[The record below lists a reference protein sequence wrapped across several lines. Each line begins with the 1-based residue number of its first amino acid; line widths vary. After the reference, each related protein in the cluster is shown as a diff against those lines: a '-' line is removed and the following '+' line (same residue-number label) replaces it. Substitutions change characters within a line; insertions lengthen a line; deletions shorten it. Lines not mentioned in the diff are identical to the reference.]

1 MTLHPYQKEGS
12 AFLASRRRALL
23 ADEPRLGKTYQ
34 VIDALDRICALKV
47 LVVCPAGVVEN
58 WKRKIVELRQ
68 GDWSARV
75 VSYEFAT
82 GSGSAELVRQRWCV
96 IVVDE
101 AHYIKNLSAKRTIAL
116 YGDGARMEQPA
127 IAACADYVW
136 LLTGTPM
143 PRHAGELYSH
153 LRALAPDLIRS
164 ERTGELWSEFQF
176 QHAYCVVK
184 NTGFGMK
191 VVGSRNEAKL
201 NRKLADFMLRRRKK
215 DVWSDVPPTLVTD
228 LWVEAD
234 VSGLPGDEMEI
245 ARKAMAEH
253 GIDGL
258 RRVAAN
264 GSVST
269 LRRLTG
275 MAKVPGVAAWAKDFL
290 ESTPATSKVVLFAH
304 HQEVISA
311 LHEHLKTDFLHI
323 RNDTKDGERQRILDR
338 FQTDPSVR
346 GLICRMMAEGVGVQM
361 SAADD
366 LVIIEPS
373 WVPAVN
379 EQVADRIVDIGK
391 TRKNTVHLAK
401 IGGSLDEDIVNV
413 LTQRIRSIEMVV
425 DGVS

>member
-1 MTLHPYQKEGS
+1 MTLYTYQQEGA
-12 AFLASRRRALL
+12 AFLASRQRALL

-34 VIDALDRICALKV
+34 VIDALDRIFALKV
-47 LVVCPAGVVEN
+47 LVICPAGVVEN
-58 WKRKIVELRQ
+58 WKRKIRELRR

-82 GSGSAELVRQRWCV
+82 GSGSAELTAQRWCV

-101 AHYIKNLSAKRTIAL
+101 AHYIKNLTAKRTIAL
-116 YGDGARMEQPA
+116 YGEGARMDAPA
-127 IAACADYVW
+127 IAACGDHVW

-191 VVGSRNEAKL
+191 VVGSRNEKKL
-201 NRKLADFMLRRRKK
+201 HEKLSDFMLRRRKV
-215 DVWSDVPPTLVTD
+215 DVWADVPPTLVTD
-228 LWVEAD
+228 LWVDAD
-234 VSGLPGDEMEI
+234 VSGLPGEEMEI
-245 ARKAMAEH
+245 ARQVMAEH

-275 MAKVPGVAAWAKDFL
+275 LAKVPGVAAWSRDFI
-290 ESTPATSKVVLFAH
+290 ESTPKESKLVLFAH

-311 LHEHLKTDFLHI
+311 LHDQLKTDFLHI
-323 RNDTKDGERQRILDR
+323 RNDMKDGERQRVLDR
-338 FQTDPSVR
+338 FQNDPTVR
-346 GLICRMMAEGVGVQM
+346 GLICRMMAEGVGIPL

-366 LVIIEPS
+366 LVILEPS

-379 EQVADRIVDIGK
+379 EQVADRIADVGK
-391 TRKNTVHLAK
+391 KRKNTVHLAK
-401 IGGSLDEDIVNV
+401 IGGSIDEDIVNV
-413 LTQRIRSIEMVV
+413 LTQRMRSISMVV
-425 DGVS
+425 DGVE